1 MTSIQQLHNFFCFAS
16 LKTILLCV
24 LTLTYQLQF
33 HFSMASDNLTSSTS
47 STKTI
52 YCVECEDVPAAVICD
67 QCGGDA
73 FCGILHGYYCGNTG

>member
-1 MTSIQQLHNFFCFAS
+1 MTSIPTVAQFLVFCKPKDNTVCANTD
-16 LKTILLCV
+16 L
-24 LTLTYQLQF
+24 YQLQF